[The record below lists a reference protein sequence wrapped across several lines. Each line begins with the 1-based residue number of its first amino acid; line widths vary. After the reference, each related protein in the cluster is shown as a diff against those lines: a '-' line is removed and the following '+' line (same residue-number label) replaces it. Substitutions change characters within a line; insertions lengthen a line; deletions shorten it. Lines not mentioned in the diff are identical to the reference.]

1 MILFQ
6 STSAMFMAMAV
17 LLTAAGVLAFGRTG
31 TGEGRVVVQRRLMAV
46 STNPGKL
53 SDLSLFRPQGAGPA
67 PYLSQGQG
75 QGEVGAALLG
85 HEHEQQR
92 QEGARRAAGSKQPS
106 FQQRDAIVSDAQ
118 SVLVVAGPG
127 AGKTRVLSARMAYLL
142 ESGKCSPSEILA
154 LSYTNSAA
162 ANIKMRTDRL
172 LSGSIATTEGMTVN
186 TFHGLCSSILRN
198 NIGAMRADGREMQ
211 IADDGEQMKIMMSL
225 LESRGLPASH
235 ITATNALRQ
244 IRYWKELGLGYL
256 GVRKNSLAT
265 WTEQRAYELYP
276 DYQVH
281 IYITGPNDPSSDPKP
296 KH

>member
-1 MILFQ
+1 
-6 STSAMFMAMAV
+6 MFMAVV
-17 LLTAAGVLAFGRTG
+17 LLMVASVLAFRPGGMGAGRLL
-31 TGEGRVVVQRRLMAV
+31 GRQQLMAV

-53 SDLSLFRPQGAGPA
+53 SDLPLFRPQSAAPA
-67 PYLSQGQG
+67 SYLSQGQG
-75 QGEVGAALLG
+75 PGEVGAAPLG

-92 QEGARRAAGSKQPS
+92 QEEARRTAGSNQPS
-106 FQQRDAIVSDAQ
+106 FQQRDAIVSDVQ

-142 ESGKCSPSEILA
+142 ESGKCLPSEILA

-162 ANIKMRTDRL
+162 ANIKMRADRL

-186 TFHGLCSSILRN
+186 TFHGLCSSILRS
-198 NIGAMRADGREMQ
+198 NIGAMRADGREMK

-225 LESRGLPASH
+225 LESSGLPASH
-235 ITATNALRQ
+235 ITATNTLRQ

-256 GVRKNSLAT
+256 GVRKNSLTT

-276 DYQVH
+276 DYQLP
-281 IYITGPNDPSSDPKP
+281 IYIYIYIYIRPQRP
-296 KH
+296 